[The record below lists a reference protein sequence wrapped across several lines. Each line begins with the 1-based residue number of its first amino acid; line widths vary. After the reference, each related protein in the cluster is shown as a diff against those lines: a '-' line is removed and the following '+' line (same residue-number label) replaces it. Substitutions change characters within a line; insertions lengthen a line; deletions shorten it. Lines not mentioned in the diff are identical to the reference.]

1 MEQTASAAANAT
13 EGESP
18 MSNPSPGRAFRA
30 LTNTVLC
37 WAAALGSATAGA
49 QNLDKTEE
57 GRVAAGQCY
66 ATCMDKAL
74 RSAATTQEKST
85 RLTELMISDD
95 FFQLTD
101 ASQDEFIRLYR
112 LDVCLLAQNHVRG
125 VDACYAG
132 CVDVERAYGV
142 GGTNARS
149 RFFELLH
156 DDWQALRD
164 VGLWQDYRTFPVFG
178 SVEFEAACERLYEN
192 AAVVAQS
199 QASPAHAPSSLVNRL
214 IRMEQRLERKPRP
227 DQTLREDA
235 NAE

>member
-1 MEQTASAAANAT
+1 
-13 EGESP
+13 
-18 MSNPSPGRAFRA
+18 MSNPSPKRAFRT
-30 LTNTVLC
+30 LTNTALC
-37 WAAALGSATAGA
+37 WAAALCGATAGA

-57 GRVAAGQCY
+57 GRVAVGQCY
-66 ATCMDKAL
+66 ATCMDKAF
-74 RSAATTQEKST
+74 RSASTTQEKST

-101 ASQDEFIRLYR
+101 DSQDEFIRLYR

-156 DDWQALRD
+156 DDRQALQD

-178 SVEFEAACERLYEN
+178 SAEFEDACERLYEN
-192 AAVVAQS
+192 GAVMAES

-214 IRMEQRLERKPRP
+214 IRLETKLERKPQANRGT
-227 DQTLREDA
+227 QA
-235 NAE
+235 NANTD

>member
-1 MEQTASAAANAT
+1 
-13 EGESP
+13 
-18 MSNPSPGRAFRA
+18 MSNPSPRRAFRA
-30 LTNTVLC
+30 LTNTALC
-37 WAAALGSATAGA
+37 WATALGTATAAA

-57 GRVAAGQCY
+57 GRVVVGQCY
-66 ATCMDKAL
+66 ATCMEKAFQ
-74 RSAATTQEKST
+74 STSTTQQKST
-85 RLTELMISDD
+85 RLTELMITDD

-149 RFFELLH
+149 RFYRLLS
-156 DDWQALRD
+156 DDRQALQD
-164 VGLWQDYRTFPVFG
+164 VGLWRDYRTFPVFG
-178 SVEFEAACERLYEN
+178 SPEFEDACERLYDN
-192 AAVVAQS
+192 AAVVAES

-214 IRMEQRLERKPRP
+214 IRMEQRLERKPHANRV
-227 DQTLREDA
+227 TRADA
-235 NAE
+235 DTD

>member
-1 MEQTASAAANAT
+1 MA
-13 EGESP
+13 
-18 MSNPSPGRAFRA
+18 
-30 LTNTVLC
+30 V
-37 WAAALGSATAGA
+37 
-49 QNLDKTEE
+49 
-57 GRVAAGQCY
+57 GQCY
-66 ATCMDKAL
+66 AACMEKAFQ
-74 RSAATTQEKST
+74 SASTTQEKST

-101 ASQDEFIRLYR
+101 DSQDEFIRLYR

-149 RFFELLH
+149 RFYRLLS
-156 DDWQALRD
+156 DDRRALQD

-178 SVEFEAACERLYEN
+178 SAEFEEACERLYDN
-192 AAVVAQS
+192 AAVVAES

-214 IRMEQRLERKPRP
+214 IRMEQRLERKPQASRVTRADAGP
-227 DQTLREDA
+227 D
-235 NAE
+235 

>member
-1 MEQTASAAANAT
+1 MN
-13 EGESP
+13 
-18 MSNPSPGRAFRA
+18 NPSPRQLFRA
-30 LTNTVLC
+30 VC
-37 WAAALGSATAGA
+37 WAAVFGAATTSA

-57 GRVAAGQCY
+57 GRVAVGQCY
-66 ATCMDKAL
+66 AACMEKAFQ
-74 RSAATTQEKST
+74 SASTTQEKST

-101 ASQDEFIRLYR
+101 DSQDEFIRLYR

-125 VDACYAG
+125 VDACYAS

-149 RFFELLH
+149 RFYRLLR
-156 DDWQALRD
+156 DDRQALQD

-178 SVEFEAACERLYEN
+178 SAEFEDACERLYEN
-192 AAVVAQS
+192 GAVVAEA

-214 IRMEQRLERKPRP
+214 IRLETKLERRP
-227 DQTLREDA
+227 DGKRPSKSPTVP
-235 NAE
+235 